1 MLSNEDIKM
10 MLEIISER
18 NSLIYK
24 RADQYQSMS
33 VHREAQRKI
42 DTVEPL
48 RTKLKELISE

>member
-33 VHREAQRKI
+33 MHREVQRKV
-42 DTVEPL
+42 DKVEPL